1 MKEAYV
7 SYEVA
12 KLLKDKG
19 FDWGCSSYWC
29 VFPNGDIVHTDY
41 GHFANHNGDE
51 TDRFISRP
59 TQQMACKWLSEVHN
73 ADIWVRPQT
82 GILGVKGYTPY
93 VTTYKL
99 RTKGHMYYHEDE
111 PDRYD
116 SKDHFIPVPDDKGL
130 IPAHQHYSK
139 HEDAVEAA
147 LQYALTNLIEQ

>member
-1 MKEAYV
+1 MKETYV
-7 SYEVA
+7 KIETA

-19 FDWGCSSYWC
+19 FDW
-29 VFPNGDIVHTDY
+29 DTDKVY
-41 GHFANHNGDE
+41 ERSLMACRYEDYPM
-51 TDRFISRP
+51 P
-59 TQQMACKWLSEVHN
+59 TQQTACRWLREVHN
-73 ADIWVRPQT
+73 IDIWVRPQT

-93 VTTYKL
+93 ITTYKL

-116 SKDHFIPVPDDKGL
+116 SKDHFIPVPDEKGL

-147 LQYALTNLIEQ
+147 LQYSLTNLIEQ

>member
-1 MKEAYV
+1 MSEEVYV
-7 SYEVA
+7 SFETA
-12 KLLKDKG
+12 KLLKEKG
-19 FDWGCSSYWC
+19 FDWKTAECYSPHGGNY
-29 VFPNGDIVHTDY
+29 
-41 GHFANHNGDE
+41 
-51 TDRFISRP
+51 RFSHGIAEICGIEQYPRP
-59 TQQMACKWLSEVHN
+59 TQQMACRWLSEVHN

-82 GILGVKGYTPY
+82 GILGIKGYTPY

-147 LQYALTNLIEQ
+147 LQYALTNLI